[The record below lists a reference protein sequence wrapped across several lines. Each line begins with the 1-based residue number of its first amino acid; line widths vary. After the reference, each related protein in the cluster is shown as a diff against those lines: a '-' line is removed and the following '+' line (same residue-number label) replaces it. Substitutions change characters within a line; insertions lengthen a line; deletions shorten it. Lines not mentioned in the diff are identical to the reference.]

1 MEWHFLFF
9 EHCSCGLFVGTNSC
23 EWLKCLM
30 RKQHLGSWFWIT
42 RPKKYERSTPAK
54 EVMKCYDLSWFFY
67 RTTIKENML
76 FHVVSYCF
84 IVKSRQALQKL
95 STRRGQ
101 AFEKSSG
108 SEVIQE
114 VHHIKA
120 LFGCEEAAN
129 PQSSP
134 QKIMDGWSWYVMVI
148 TTGWFIYIY
157 MIYMIWVYWILCE
170 LWHGF
175 EIFEAWFCT
184 MYLAKWCVS
193 LWMLERRLGC
203 RENSKTPLCW
213 TELGW

>member
-1 MEWHFLFF
+1 MK
-9 EHCSCGLFVGTNSC
+9 GLHLQKRLWNVMI
-23 EWLKCLM
+23 CL
-30 RKQHLGSWFWIT
+30 G
-42 RPKKYERSTPAK
+42 
-54 EVMKCYDLSWFFY
+54 FFY

-76 FHVVSYCF
+76 FHVVSCCF